1 MGNANQSAHLKYLTI
16 QFVSIGLLI
25 VIFEF
30 QHYIYEWR
38 PGEGLLLLTI
48 GVSPAP
54 TQVSLPRSGHTPHK
68 KTPKN
73 MKYHI
78 LKSVI
83 LLLQHAEAQLTLYS
97 CFNHSL

>member
-48 GVSPAP
+48 GVSPSADM
-54 TQVSLPRSGHTPHK
+54 L
-68 KTPKN
+68 
-73 MKYHI
+73 
-78 LKSVI
+78 SVF
-83 LLLQHAEAQLTLYS
+83 TTV
-97 CFNHSL
+97 